1 MMTEIPFLGELIL
14 YNVILF
20 TLWLFA
26 IVLCKDCTYLSVQ
39 LSHDVGILCYKC
51 YGFAMTV
58 RVFCV
63 VFVWVVFPPLL
74 FSSHASLYVCVCV
87 CICVHGPDHWS
98 PLQCQTTFSNY
109 TCALCILSVFPP
121 VFLVTA
127 S

>member
-26 IVLCKDCTYLSVQ
+26 TVLCKDCTYLSVQ

-87 CICVHGPDHWS
+87 CVCV
-98 PLQCQTTFSNY
+98 
-109 TCALCILSVFPP
+109 SVFMGLITGHPSSARPRSVITPALFVSSVFFPP
-121 VFLVTA
+121 CF
-127 S
+127 